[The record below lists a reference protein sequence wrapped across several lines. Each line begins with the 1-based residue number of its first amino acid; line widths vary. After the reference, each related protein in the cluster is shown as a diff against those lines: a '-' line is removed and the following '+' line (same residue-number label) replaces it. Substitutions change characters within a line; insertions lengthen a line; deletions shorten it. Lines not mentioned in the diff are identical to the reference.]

1 MLVSVVYKYTYIYNS
16 EIIMQNILVQFENY
30 SHVRIE
36 CDESIFYELR
46 DYFSF
51 EADGYR
57 FNPRFRSGQWDGRIR
72 LLDYNR
78 KLPYG
83 LYTQI
88 KKFAENMG
96 YSYWIDPRI
105 TEKED
110 LSRADFDKWLG
121 EKKIFSGSKEITPH
135 WYQSEAVYQ
144 GLVNYRN
151 ILNLPTSAGKSL
163 IQALLARYYLENY
176 EGKILILVPTT
187 ALVDQMIND
196 FCDYRLFDKEMMLGI
211 RSGTKRDSDAP
222 IYVSTWQTAIKQP
235 KEWFQQFGMFM
246 NDECHLATGKSIS
259 TIIDG
264 LFNCKYKLGLSG
276 SLKDGKANIMQYMG
290 LFGDIFR
297 PVSTSQLMEDGQV
310 TDLKI
315 NSIFLRYPDE
325 FTVKM
330 KGKTYQDEIKV
341 ITNATRRNKWVT
353 NLALKLSKKDENV
366 FLMFKNVAHGKA
378 MFDMI
383 KETGYEKVY
392 YVSGEVNTETRNA
405 LKVMAENG
413 TGIIVV
419 ASYGVFS
426 TGISVKN
433 LHHIIFA
440 HGVKSKIIVLQT
452 IGRVLRKHESKKVA
466 IVWDLVDDMG
476 VKPKSTNAKKKYV
489 HLNYLLKHALERI
502 QRYADER
509 FDYTVKEVIL

>member
-1 MLVSVVYKYTYIYNS
+1 
-16 EIIMQNILVQFENY
+16 MQNILVHFENY
-30 SHVRIE
+30 SHVKIE
-36 CDESIFYELR
+36 CDESTFYELR

-51 EADGYR
+51 EAEGYR

-83 LYTQI
+83 LVGQI
-88 KKFAENMG
+88 KRFCDSMK
-96 YSYWIDPRI
+96 YTLWIDPKI
-105 TEKED
+105 AEKEP
-110 LSRADFDKWLG
+110 LERANFDSWVNGLDIYSG
-121 EKKIFSGSKEITPH
+121 GTKIEPH
-135 WYQSEAVYQ
+135 WYQSEAVYE
-144 GLVNYRN
+144 GLVNCRN

-196 FCDYRLFDKEMMLGI
+196 FCDYQLFNRDNLLGI
-211 RSGTKRDSDAP
+211 RAGTKRDSDAQ
-222 IYVSTWQTAIKQP
+222 IYVSTYQTAIKQP
-235 KEWFQQFGMFM
+235 KEWFAQFGQFM

-259 TIIDG
+259 SIIEG
-264 LFNCKYKLGLSG
+264 LVNCRFKYGLSG
-276 SLKDGKANIMQYMG
+276 SLKDGKANLMQYMG
-290 LFGDIFR
+290 LFGDVFR
-297 PVSTSQLMEDGQV
+297 PVTTAKLMEDGQV
-310 TDLKI
+310 TELKI

-325 FTVKM
+325 FCALM
-330 KGKTYQDEIKV
+330 KGKQYQDEIKV
-341 ITNATRRNKWVT
+341 ITNATKRNKWVS
-353 NLALKLSKKDENV
+353 NLGIKLSEKNENV

-378 MFDMI
+378 LYEMI
-383 KETGYEKVY
+383 KETGHKKVY

-405 LKVMAENG
+405 LKIMAENG

-440 HGVKSKIIVLQT
+440 HPVKSKVTVLQT
-452 IGRVLRKHESKKVA
+452 IGRVLRKHGSKSVA
-466 IVWDLVDDMG
+466 QVWDIIDDMG
-476 VKPKSTNAKKKYV
+476 VKPKSATAKKKYV
-489 HLNYLLKHALERI
+489 HLNYALKHALERI
-502 QRYADER
+502 QRYAEENFNYVMKQVD
-509 FDYTVKEVIL
+509 L